1 MEYQMN
7 VHIFQDWTESIVV
20 LTEVEVHMDIEV
32 AKKDS
37 QFY

>member
-1 MEYQMN
+1 MN

-20 LTEVEVHMDIEV
+20 LTEVEVHMDIQV

-37 QFY
+37 QFC